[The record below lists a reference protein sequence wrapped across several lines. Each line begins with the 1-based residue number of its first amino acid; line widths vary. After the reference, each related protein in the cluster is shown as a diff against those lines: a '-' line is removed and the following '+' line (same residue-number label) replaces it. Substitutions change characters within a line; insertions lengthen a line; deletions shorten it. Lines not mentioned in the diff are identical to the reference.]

1 MYLHF
6 GSNVV
11 VSDSSVVAIF
21 DIDNATSARATR
33 DFLSLAEKR
42 GQIVNIAGDI
52 PKSFIICAENGKTTV
67 YLSQLSS
74 KTLDRRSQSP
84 HLD

>member
-11 VSDSSVVAIF
+11 VPEETVVGIF
-21 DIDNATSARATR
+21 DIDNTTGSHITR
-33 DFLSLAEKR
+33 DFLKTAEQR
-42 GQIVNIAGDI
+42 GQIVNISGDI
-52 PKSFIICAENGKTTV
+52 PKSFIICVEKGETAV

-74 KTLDRRSQSP
+74 RTLERRGRDTFS
-84 HLD
+84 